1 MSIGFVLLLCVIA
14 CPVSML
20 LMMLFMRRGH
30 GRVES
35 SELAKKSGDDD
46 DRADA

>member
-30 GRVES
+30 RHAES
-35 SELAKKSGDDD
+35 SAQAKGSENEDE
-46 DRADA
+46 RAGA